1 MENKTDWEEEI
12 SLFDLINVL
21 LKRKWLI
28 VGITL
33 VVMVV
38 AFLAWK
44 LVPQTYRAE
53 FAVSFTESSFPKEF
67 KGQVAITYYGKEEPV
82 YIPYSF
88 SLSSEDQELPGR
100 TLDSF
105 AKKQKLAGLAKEAG
119 FEALF
124 ERAGGTLSVN
134 ITPQESDANQ
144 TINEEPGETEQG
156 PVFPEKKEFLVAL
169 SARDEELCRK
179 IAQTLTSKIREEVL
193 SALQTQHK
201 TKLTFHQ
208 QLLETSDK
216 NYRIARDKLIA
227 FLEEKN
233 PLALDARLQNIE
245 QSLKALR
252 ESKYALL
259 VQQNAF
265 PISLPFSAEALREL
279 LYIPLEEIFTLEKE
293 AKQRLGEKILEV
305 EKEITA
311 LEQEKKVLEQER
323 LKRSELIDAY
333 NLLLRDYTFWK
344 EVKSSLLFS
353 RPSLAE
359 DGTYPFDGK
368 VEVAEIEYSG
378 SGRDLKL
385 HLAVGLVAGLFLG
398 VFVAFFAEFWEK
410 AKMQRG

>member
-1 MENKTDWEEEI
+1 MENKTDWEDEI

-28 VGITL
+28 VGIALL
-33 VVMVV
+33 VVVV

-44 LVPQTYRAE
+44 LVPQTYQAE
-53 FAVSFTESSFPKEF
+53 FTVSFTESSFPKEF
-67 KGQVAITYYGKEEPV
+67 KGQVAITYYGEEEPV
-82 YIPYSF
+82 CIPYSF
-88 SLSSEDQELPGR
+88 SLSSEDQDLPKH

-105 AKKQKLAGLAKEAG
+105 AKKQKLAELAREAG

-124 ERAGGTLSVN
+124 ERAGNTLSVN
-134 ITPQESDANQ
+134 ITPQESNANQ
-144 TINEEPGETEQG
+144 IKDEELGEVKQSTML
-156 PVFPEKKEFLVAL
+156 PEKKEFLIVL
-169 SARDEELCRK
+169 SVKDEELCK
-179 IAQTLTSKIREEVL
+179 KMTQALISKIKEGVL
-193 SALQTQHK
+193 SALQTQHN

-216 NYRIARDKLIA
+216 NYKIARDKLLA

-233 PLALDARLQNIE
+233 PLTLDAKLQNIE

-252 ESKYALL
+252 ESKHALL
-259 VQQNAF
+259 VQQNTF
-265 PISLPFSAEALREL
+265 PISLPFPAEGLREL
-279 LYIPLEEIFTLEKE
+279 LYIPLEKIFTLEKE

-311 LEQEKKVLEQER
+311 LEQEKRALEQEKLR
-323 LKRSELIDAY
+323 QNELIDAY
-333 NLLLRDYTFWK
+333 NLLLRDYVLWK
-344 EVKSSLLFS
+344 EVKSSLLLS
-353 RPSLAE
+353 LPPLAE
-359 DGTYPFDGK
+359 DGAYPFDGK
-368 VEVAEIEYSG
+368 VEVGEIKYSG

-410 AKMQRG
+410 AKMQRS